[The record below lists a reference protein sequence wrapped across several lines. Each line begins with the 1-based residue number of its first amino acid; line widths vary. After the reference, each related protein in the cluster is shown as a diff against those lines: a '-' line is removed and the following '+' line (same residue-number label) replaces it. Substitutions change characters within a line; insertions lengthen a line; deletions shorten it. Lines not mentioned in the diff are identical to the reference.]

1 MTPDFVHFRRAAVAL
16 ALSGSALLAGCSL
29 GGDTALPPFTN
40 PATVAYAASTG
51 VTIAAM
57 TRIDSTVYFQDVV
70 VGTGRTIALGDSITA
85 YYKGSLSSG
94 SVFNSVARPGAPF
107 TAVLDSRLIVGWTLG
122 LPGMKTGGTRR
133 LAVGPASGYR
143 YSNITDQNTG
153 ALIIPSN
160 SVLAFDVEIVSSVA
174 KP

>member
-16 ALSGSALLAGCSL
+16 ALSGSALITGCAL

-51 VTIAAM
+51 VTIATM

-70 VGTGRTIALGDSITA
+70 VGTGRTVAFGDSITA

-107 TAVLDSRLIVGWTLG
+107 TAVLDSTLIVGWRVG

-133 LAVGPASGYR
+133 LAVGPASAYR
-143 YSNITDQNTG
+143 YSNVTDALTG